1 MLRGDVPKIELGR
14 IGAASSPGEP
24 DAAIELKDLGFSTIW
39 LRGGQLD
46 SLGQIADVVR
56 ATRTVRVST
65 GIISVDRFDH
75 EAVAALYAEM
85 ELTNPG
91 RFIVGL
97 GGAHG
102 AKPLETLTAYFDALE
117 DTVPRQARIMAA
129 LGPRMLAF
137 ARDRAA
143 GAFPVVVTPEYTAQA
158 RAVLGDDTTLA
169 IDQIVVLETDPERAR
184 RIARGPVGQLA
195 RLPSYTSNLRRMGFA
210 EDEIGQL
217 GNRLVDG
224 VVAWGDVDAVAARV
238 SEHEHA
244 GADHVAL
251 IVATDSPDR
260 VPTNEWQQLAS
271 ALID

>member
-1 MLRGDVPKIELGR
+1 MPKIELGR
-14 IGAASSPGEP
+14 IGAASSPGDP
-24 DAAIELKDLGFSTIW
+24 DAAIELEELGFSTIW

-46 SLGQIADVVR
+46 SLRQIADVVR
-56 ATRTVRVST
+56 VTRTVRVST

-75 EAVAALYAEM
+75 ESVAALYDET
-85 ELTNPG
+85 ESTDPD

-102 AKPLETLTAYFDALE
+102 PKPLQTLTAYLDAL
-117 DTVPRQARIMAA
+117 DTVPRDARIMAA
-129 LGPRMLAF
+129 LGPRMLAL

-143 GAFPVVVTPEYTAQA
+143 GAFPVLVTPAYTAQA

-195 RLPSYTSNLRRMGFA
+195 GGPAYTANLRRMGFD
-210 EDEIGQL
+210 EDEIRQL
-217 GNRLVDG
+217 SDRLVDG
-224 VVAWGDVDAVAARV
+224 VVAWGDVDAVVTRV
-238 SEHEHA
+238 SEHEQA
-244 GADHVAL
+244 GADHIAL
-251 IVATDSPDR
+251 ILITDSPDR
-260 VPTNEWQQLAS
+260 APTDEWQQLAS